1 MNKMFMGYMAHS
13 ATRAKINPASWT
25 MELHTKCRDI
35 VVKNILYTR
44 VIKTLYIYYCM
55 HVEHRS
61 LFPRRS
67 VNKHQVHLTLHPLS
81 I

>member
-13 ATRAKINPASWT
+13 ATRAKINPASWK

-61 LFPRRS
+61 LFARRS
-67 VNKHQVHLTLHPLS
+67 LKNP
-81 I
+81 

>member
-1 MNKMFMGYMAHS
+1 MFMGYMAHS
-13 ATRAKINPASWT
+13 ATRAKINPASWK

-67 VNKHQVHLTLHPLS
+67 LKNP
-81 I
+81 

>member
-1 MNKMFMGYMAHS
+1 MSMGYMAHS
-13 ATRAKINPASWT
+13 ATRAKFNPASWK

-35 VVKNILYTR
+35 VVKNILYAR

-67 VNKHQVHLTLHPLS
+67 LKTRK
-81 I
+81 